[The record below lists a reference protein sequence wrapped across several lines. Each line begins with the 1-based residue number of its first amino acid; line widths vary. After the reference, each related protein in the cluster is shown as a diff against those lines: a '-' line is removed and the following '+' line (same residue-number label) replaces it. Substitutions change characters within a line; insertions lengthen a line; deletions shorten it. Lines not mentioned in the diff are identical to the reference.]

1 MKNPWIAAVLNF
13 FFMGAGTLYL
23 GRRRALGAALT
34 LGALALTYVELQLQT
49 AAPQLFPI
57 MFGAVFVMN
66 TLFAYDGYQE
76 AQALR
81 TQRA

>member
-81 TQRA
+81 PQRA